1 METAVSALSSTIG
14 QIVIPVPALGAIIVN
29 TVGSILYRI
38 VNDSMS
44 EKEQKLIELYLEE
57 IEKTKSTLDD
67 EYQQFINDLNDKLNI
82 CLSVIDTAFAPDIQI
97 AFSGSVELAK
107 LMGVPYEK
115 ILDSPEK
122 IEDYLF

>member
-44 EKEQKLIELYLEE
+44 EKEQKLIELYLA
-57 IEKTKSTLDD
+57 L
-67 EYQQFINDLNDKLNI
+67 
-82 CLSVIDTAFAPDIQI
+82 P
-97 AFSGSVELAK
+97 
-107 LMGVPYEK
+107 
-115 ILDSPEK
+115 
-122 IEDYLF
+122 